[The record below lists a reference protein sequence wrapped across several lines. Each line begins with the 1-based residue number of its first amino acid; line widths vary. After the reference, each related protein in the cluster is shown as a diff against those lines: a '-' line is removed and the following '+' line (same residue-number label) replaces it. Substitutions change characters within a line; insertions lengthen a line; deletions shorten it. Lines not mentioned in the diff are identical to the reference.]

1 MNALICLVAVACS
14 LLRLPDA
21 WLQAVETIDANRVR
35 TAVHYL
41 ASDELE
47 GRDSPSDGLNSAA
60 EFIAKSFERAGLDK
74 LLESGYLQTTNYKNR
89 RDIEGQVSNVVGVLR
104 GQDPLLKETYVLIT
118 AHYDHLGKNERLEGD
133 QIFNGANDNASGTA
147 GVMELAEV
155 LGKAKIRTKRSI
167 VFIAFWGEERGMLG
181 AKHFLESALIP
192 VDKIVAVINLE
203 QIGRTDDNE
212 GPRIGA
218 VSMTGYDY
226 SDIGPIFA
234 GLADASGVKTEK
246 HARNS
251 DAYFGASDNIVFAQ
265 RGIPAHTICTAFMF
279 PDYHRVS
286 DHADKLDYQNM
297 VKVLRLIGLGLLS
310 IADSEKPPAWNLD
323 NPRAKRFHDARS
335 GGN

>member
-1 MNALICLVAVACS
+1 MNALICLVSAAYS
-14 LLRLPDA
+14 LLSVPAA
-21 WLQAVETIDANRVR
+21 WLQAVDSIDGNRLKA
-35 TAVHYL
+35 AVHYL

-47 GRDSPSDGLNSAA
+47 GRDSPSDGLNLAA
-60 EFIAKSFERAGLDK
+60 EFIAKAFERAGLEK
-74 LLESGYLQTTNYKNR
+74 IIERSYLQTTTYKNR

-118 AHYDHLGKNERLEGD
+118 AHYDHLGKNERLDGD

-147 GVMELAEV
+147 GVMELAEA
-155 LGKAKIRTKRSI
+155 LAKAEFRTRRSI
-167 VFIAFWGEERGMLG
+167 AFVAFWGEERGMLG
-181 AKHFLESALIP
+181 SKHFLESNLIP
-192 VDKIVAVINLE
+192 ADKIVAVINLE

-226 SDIGPIFA
+226 SDIGPLFSS
-234 GLADASGVKTEK
+234 LAEASGIKTEK
-246 HARNS
+246 HLRNS

-286 DHADKLDYQNM
+286 DHSDKLDYDNM
-297 VKVLRLIGLGLLS
+297 AKVLRLIGLGLLS
-310 IADSEKPPAWNLD
+310 IADSEKAPAWNLD
-323 NPRAKRFHDARS
+323 NPRAKRFHDARA